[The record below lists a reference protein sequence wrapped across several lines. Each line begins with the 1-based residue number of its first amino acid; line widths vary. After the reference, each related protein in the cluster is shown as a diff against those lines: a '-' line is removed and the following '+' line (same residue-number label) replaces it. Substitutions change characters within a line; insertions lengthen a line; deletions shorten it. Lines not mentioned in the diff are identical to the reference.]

1 MENNINWKGN
11 RVEHE
16 FASLVECFLL
26 CGVTNPAEMD
36 KAQKRFNQIATSRAQ
51 GWPILGNI
59 FDLGTM
65 PHQTLYRLRSQYGPV
80 LWLQL
85 GAINTVVIQSAK
97 VAAELFKNHDL
108 PFSDRKVP
116 CALTAL
122 NYNQGSMAMS
132 NYGTYWRTLRKV
144 CSSELLVIKRINEMA
159 PLRHKCVDRMIQWIE
174 DDATMARVQ
183 GGSGE
188 PKEGNEFYDA
198 MNKIMELAGKPNT
211 ADFFPFLKW
220 LDPQGIKRNMVRELG
235 RAMDIIAG
243 FVKERV
249 EERQTGI
256 EKEKRDFLDVLLEY
270 RRDGKEGSEKLS
282 ERNMNIIILEM
293 FFGGTETT
301 SSTIE
306 WAMTELLRKPKSMRK
321 VKEELDR
328 VVGPDRKVEESDI
341 DELLY
346 LQAVVKETLRLH
358 PALPLLIPRNA
369 LQDTNFMGYFIPQ
382 NTQVFVN
389 AWSIGRDPEA
399 WHKPLSF
406 KPRRFLGSDIDY
418 KGQNFELIPFGSGR
432 RMCIGMPFAHKVVPF
447 VLASLLHCF
456 DWELGSNL
464 TPETI
469 DMNERVGLTLR
480 KLVPLKAI
488 PRKRIVRDR

>member
-1 MENNINWKGN
+1 MSEQKFMSSLLWWSAFFSAALLVLLRRIKPRKGSTKL
-11 RVEHE
+11 RPP
-16 FASLVECFLL
+16 
-26 CGVTNPAEMD
+26 GP
-36 KAQKRFNQIATSRAQ
+36 Q

-159 PLRHKCVDRMIQWIE
+159 PLRHKC
-174 DDATMARVQ
+174 
-183 GGSGE
+183 
-188 PKEGNEFYDA
+188 
-198 MNKIMELAGKPNT
+198 
-211 ADFFPFLKW
+211 
-220 LDPQGIKRNMVRELG
+220 GIKRNMVRELG

-488 PRKRIVRDR
+488 PRKRIINIYIYMYFDPLDLCCLPMW

>member
-1 MENNINWKGN
+1 MSSLLWWSAFFSAALLVLLRRIKPRKGSTKL
-11 RVEHE
+11 RPP
-16 FASLVECFLL
+16 
-26 CGVTNPAEMD
+26 GP
-36 KAQKRFNQIATSRAQ
+36 Q

-188 PKEGNEFYDA
+188 VEVSHLVFCVAFNLIANLMLSRDFFDMKPKDGNEFYDA

-211 ADFFPFLKW
+211 ADFFHF
-220 LDPQGIKRNMVRELG
+220 
-235 RAMDIIAG
+235 
-243 FVKERV
+243 
-249 EERQTGI
+249 
-256 EKEKRDFLDVLLEY
+256 
-270 RRDGKEGSEKLS
+270 
-282 ERNMNIIILEM
+282 
-293 FFGGTETT
+293 
-301 SSTIE
+301 
-306 WAMTELLRKPKSMRK
+306 
-321 VKEELDR
+321 
-328 VVGPDRKVEESDI
+328 
-341 DELLY
+341 
-346 LQAVVKETLRLH
+346 
-358 PALPLLIPRNA
+358 
-369 LQDTNFMGYFIPQ
+369 
-382 NTQVFVN
+382 
-389 AWSIGRDPEA
+389 
-399 WHKPLSF
+399 
-406 KPRRFLGSDIDY
+406 
-418 KGQNFELIPFGSGR
+418 
-432 RMCIGMPFAHKVVPF
+432 
-447 VLASLLHCF
+447 
-456 DWELGSNL
+456 
-464 TPETI
+464 
-469 DMNERVGLTLR
+469 
-480 KLVPLKAI
+480 
-488 PRKRIVRDR
+488 

>member
-1 MENNINWKGN
+1 MSSLLWWSAFFSAALLVLLRRIKPRKGSTKL
-11 RVEHE
+11 RPP
-16 FASLVECFLL
+16 
-26 CGVTNPAEMD
+26 GP
-36 KAQKRFNQIATSRAQ
+36 Q

-188 PKEGNEFYDA
+188 VEVSHLVFCVAFNLIANLMLSRDFFDMKPKDGNEFYDA

-282 ERNMNIIILEM
+282 ERNMNIIILVT
-293 FFGGTETT
+293 F
-301 SSTIE
+301 
-306 WAMTELLRKPKSMRK
+306 
-321 VKEELDR
+321 
-328 VVGPDRKVEESDI
+328 
-341 DELLY
+341 
-346 LQAVVKETLRLH
+346 
-358 PALPLLIPRNA
+358 
-369 LQDTNFMGYFIPQ
+369 
-382 NTQVFVN
+382 
-389 AWSIGRDPEA
+389 
-399 WHKPLSF
+399 
-406 KPRRFLGSDIDY
+406 
-418 KGQNFELIPFGSGR
+418 
-432 RMCIGMPFAHKVVPF
+432 F
-447 VLASLLHCF
+447 VLLF
-456 DWELGSNL
+456 IRE
-464 TPETI
+464 
-469 DMNERVGLTLR
+469 
-480 KLVPLKAI
+480 
-488 PRKRIVRDR
+488 